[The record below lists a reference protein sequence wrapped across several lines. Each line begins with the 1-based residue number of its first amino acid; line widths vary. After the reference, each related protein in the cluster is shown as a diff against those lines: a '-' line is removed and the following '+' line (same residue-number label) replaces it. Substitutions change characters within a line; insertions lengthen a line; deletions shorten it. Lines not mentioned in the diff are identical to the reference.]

1 MLEVVTMD
9 GMKPE
14 EKMEKLFEAWLSP
27 QGAEFKNPEA
37 EKDYRDRVKRLS
49 DALRLKVPDR
59 VPVYTNIGFYPAY
72 AAGITAEEVVHD
84 YNKLTSAWQK
94 NILENKP
101 DTYGGSGTPG
111 PGKAYGILDYK
122 LYLLPGHGAAP
133 DSPYQY
139 VEGVYMTADEYDDL
153 IDDPSDF
160 MMRTFIPR
168 IFGKLEPF
176 AKISPA
182 NMTLELPFTSVYMTG
197 WGTPEIR
204 SALEALMAAGEEAI
218 KWRQAVT
225 ACDNEIRA
233 NGFPLF
239 SGGYSKAPFDVLS
252 DTLRGTR
259 ELSLDLYR
267 QPEKV
272 IEAMERLVPLMIKM
286 GVAAAK
292 ASGRPLVTLPLHKGA
307 DGFMSEEQFLEFYWP
322 TLKKVILGLIDEGV
336 FPFLFAEGGY
346 ETRLEIIKDLPE
358 GRTAWHFD
366 FTDMAKAK
374 EALGKTACI
383 IGNVPLSLLNTAT
396 TDEVRQYCKQLIDV
410 AGKGGGFILASGG
423 VIDKAKPENIRTMID
438 FSKEYGVYS

>member
-1 MLEVVTMD
+1 MNGLS
-9 GMKPE
+9 PE
-14 EKMEKLFEAWLSP
+14 EHMEKLFETWLSP
-27 QGAEFKNPEA
+27 PGINFKSTQA
-37 EKDYRDRVKRLS
+37 EKDYKDRVNRLTA
-49 DALRLKVPDR
+49 ALRLKVPDR

-84 YNKLTSAWQK
+84 YSKLTTVWQK

-111 PGKAYGILDYK
+111 PGNAYEMLDYK
-122 LYLLPGHGAAP
+122 LYLLPGRGAAP

-139 VEGVYMTADEYDDL
+139 VEGEYMGADEYDAL

-160 MMRTFIPR
+160 LMRTFMPR

-176 AKISPA
+176 SKLSTA
-182 NMTLELPFTSVYMTG
+182 NMTIELPFTSVYMTT

-204 SALEALMAAGEEAI
+204 AALEALMAAGEEAL
-218 KWRQAVT
+218 KWRQTVT
-225 ACDNEIRA
+225 ACDNEIIA

-259 ELSLDLYR
+259 GLTMDLFR

-272 IEAMERLVPLMIKM
+272 HQAMERMVPLMIKM
-286 GVAAAK
+286 GLAAAK

-307 DGFMSEEQFLEFYWP
+307 DGFMSDSQFKEFYWP
-322 TLKKVILGLIDEGV
+322 TLKTVLLGLIDEGV

-346 ETRLEIIKDLPE
+346 GSRLEYINELPR
-358 GRTAWHFD
+358 GRTSWHFD

-374 EALGKTACI
+374 EVMGKTACI
-383 IGNVPLSLLNTAT
+383 IGNVPLSLLNTGT
-396 TDEVRQYCKQLIDV
+396 TDEVKEYCKHLIDIT
-410 AGKGGGFILASGG
+410 GKDGGFILASGG

-438 FSKEYGVYS
+438 FTKEYGVYS